1 MALVA
6 DSLPEIV
13 SPPANILVALW
24 DDIARPIIVS
34 AIRGTLIAKHG
45 GLWTIQV
52 PLHVSPTKTCIIQRC
67 VPHSL
72 VVHNPHD
79 AITPDDAALTCRQRQ
94 SELPPDL
101 LYPDS
106 LLMAQ
111 WPDEMPH
118 HTFWAAEW
126 LPIEQPAPT
135 PSTDPLAIVLKRFVM
150 SKRTST
156 MHIWH
161 NISLCYRPLFSH
173 GRLTRC
179 VFLLP
184 SASRTHFLAYCY
196 RFSLRE

>member
-24 DDIARPIIVS
+24 DDIAHPIIVS
-34 AIRGTLIAKHG
+34 AIPGKLIAKHG

-52 PLHVSPTKTCIIQRC
+52 PLRVSPTKTRIIQRC

-72 VVHNPHD
+72 VVLNPHD
-79 AITPDDAALTCRQRQ
+79 AITPDDAALTYCQRQ

-111 WPDEMPH
+111 WPDETPH

-126 LPIEQPAPT
+126 LPVEQPAPT
-135 PSTDPLAIVLKRFVM
+135 PSTDPLASATGLSSPMADSPVVCFFFLLHQDLLFLPIAFASRFVN
-150 SKRTST
+150 S
-156 MHIWH
+156 
-161 NISLCYRPLFSH
+161 
-173 GRLTRC
+173 
-179 VFLLP
+179 V
-184 SASRTHFLAYCY
+184 SAPRV
-196 RFSLRE
+196 R